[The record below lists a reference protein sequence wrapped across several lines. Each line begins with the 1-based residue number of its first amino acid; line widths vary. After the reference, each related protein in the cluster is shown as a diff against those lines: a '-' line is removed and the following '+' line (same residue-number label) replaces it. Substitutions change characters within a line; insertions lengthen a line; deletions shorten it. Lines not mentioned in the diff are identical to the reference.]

1 MGEKL
6 FYQIKKIT
14 MVSSQKRS
22 GSNLTW
28 VKAHNL
34 QTILMGLLEE
44 GQISRAGLAK
54 RTSLSSAA
62 VTNLVNE
69 LIRLGI
75 IAEVK
80 PKASDI
86 EGKRAVGRP
95 QRMLQLLPRA
105 RYAIGVHI
113 GIGLFRVAITD
124 LHAELVDNSIVKF
137 DKESPASDILEQIA
151 SEIESLV
158 SKAAIDRERI
168 LGVGVGAS
176 GLVHYDEGLNVLA
189 PRLGWKNIH
198 IREILGKRLAL
209 PVQVDNNVRAMAIG
223 EAFFGAGQGVNVLAF
238 VYGRMGIGA
247 GFVVNGQIFRGSGA
261 GAGEIGHTIMVPEN
275 GRPCRCGQK
284 GCLET
289 LVTEP
294 VIIRRAKELI
304 EQYPESI
311 LSQKFTLGEGTET
324 INSIFSAA
332 RDGDE
337 DTKEMIEE
345 QIQYLGISLANL
357 VNILNPEKIILGGVF
372 AQGDDLIRPV
382 ASRVMRET
390 AFSGLGDD
398 VVIEPTGFG
407 WRAGVIGAAA
417 LALMEFFYQH
427 PDGVL

>member
-1 MGEKL
+1 MGERIIL
-6 FYQIKKIT
+6 SNKKNNYMIP
-14 MVSSQKRS
+14 QKRS

-34 QTILMGLLEE
+34 QAILMGLLEE

-69 LIRLGI
+69 LIKLGI

-80 PKASDI
+80 QDVSDT
-86 EGKRAVGRP
+86 EEKRAVGRP

-124 LHAELVDNSIVKF
+124 LHAELIDNSIVKF
-137 DKESPASDILEQIA
+137 DRETPTTDVLEKIA

-158 SKAAIDRERI
+158 AKAAIDSERI

-176 GLVHYDEGLNVLA
+176 GLVHYDEGVNVIA
-189 PRLGWKNIH
+189 PRLGWKDIH
-198 IREILGKRLAL
+198 IREILSKRLAL

-223 EAFFGAGQGVNVLAF
+223 EAFFGVGQGVNVLAF
-238 VYGRMGIGA
+238 VYGRMGLRA
-247 GFVVNGQIFRGSGA
+247 GFVVNGQVFRGSGA

-275 GRPCRCGQK
+275 GRLCRCGKK

-294 VIIRRAKELI
+294 VMIRRAKELI

-311 LSQKFTLGEGTET
+311 LSQRFTLGEGIET

-337 DTKEMIEE
+337 NTKEMIEE
-345 QIQYLGISLANL
+345 QIQYLGIALANL

-372 AQGDDLIRPV
+372 AQGDDLIRPI

-390 AFSGLGDD
+390 AFSSLGDD
-398 VVIEPTGFG
+398 VIIEPTGFG